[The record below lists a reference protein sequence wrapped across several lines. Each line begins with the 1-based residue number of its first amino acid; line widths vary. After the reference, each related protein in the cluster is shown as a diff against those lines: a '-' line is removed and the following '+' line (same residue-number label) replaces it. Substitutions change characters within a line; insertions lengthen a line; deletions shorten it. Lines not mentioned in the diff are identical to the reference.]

1 MTESASA
8 ELFDL
13 PPSLLNWLPGET
25 LFSLVSRQH
34 AFWGY
39 PGAGETSTIL
49 FGRRQAGIH
58 HDFPN
63 ELDGFCARTGGVL
76 GAPDDLALDHT
87 LLSYY
92 RPFSSDRLISDC
104 LAMMRGKSVNHLKYR
119 LGLLTSSFRA
129 NHPLKACTI
138 CMDQDVA
145 ETGWAYWH
153 LEHQYPGIWFCERH
167 AEPLHE
173 ATIKSTGVNRFLWA
187 LPDRRHLTL
196 DWLQKL
202 TDAQALMGLTST
214 TLQLLR
220 QNRAT
225 GWLDGA
231 HVVPVLREAI
241 RQKDWLTPNG
251 NLRVNDLTP
260 SYLAWA
266 QKLHGPLELNALPSN
281 VLEAASQIGRLLR
294 PWRTGTHPL
303 RVLVLISWLF
313 DSVEAFLAAYDSC
326 NAPGGHSSEPES
338 PDSAR
343 PCVSAPKNDEIRAQL
358 VTHVRA
364 GMSATAAASAARVTV
379 GTAMA
384 WLAQAGVKVS
394 RRPKTL
400 TPAIQEVLRTDLLQ
414 GLDKTTA
421 ANKHGISVQAVTR
434 FLRTEPGLHQTWQQA
449 IFLTRQT
456 QARSAWA
463 AALAT
468 DGHLGANWLRAQDP
482 SRYAWLYRND
492 RTWLQGNLPPVVAR
506 TPVASR
512 VDWDE
517 RDLVLS
523 AEAEQTLEDL
533 KAAQPNKPVQLW
545 QLYQAMPQ
553 LKPKLSALDRLPLT
567 RRVIERGLRRSK
579 VKLLK
584 DLL

>member
-1 MTESASA
+1 MAESASA

-13 PPSLLNWLPGET
+13 PPSLLSWLTGET

-49 FGRRQAGIH
+49 FGRRHAGTH

-63 ELDGFCARTGGVL
+63 ELDEFSARTGGVL
-76 GAPDDLALDHT
+76 GAPDDLALNHT

-92 RPFSSDRLISDC
+92 RPFSSDGLISDC

-129 NHPLKACTI
+129 NHPLMACTV

-196 DWLQKL
+196 DWLQKS
-202 TDAQALMGLTST
+202 TDAQALRALAST
-214 TLQLLR
+214 TLQLMR
-220 QNRAT
+220 ENRGP

-231 HVVPVLREAI
+231 HVVPVLREVV
-241 RQKDWLTPNG
+241 RQKGWLTPNG
-251 NLRVNDLTP
+251 NLRVNELTP
-260 SYLAWA
+260 SYLAWT
-266 QKLHGPLELNALPSN
+266 QKLNGPMELSALPSSAS
-281 VLEAASQIGRLLR
+281 EAAPQIGRLLR

-303 RVLVLISWLF
+303 RVLVVISWLF
-313 DSVEAFLAAYDSC
+313 DSAESFLAAYDSC
-326 NAPGGHSSEPES
+326 HGPGVQLPGSELLCKVQPPVLIS
-338 PDSAR
+338 P
-343 PCVSAPKNDEIRAQL
+343 NDAIRAQL
-358 VTHVRA
+358 VTHVCA
-364 GMSATAAASAARVTV
+364 GMSATAAASAAHVTV

-384 WLAQAGVKVS
+384 WLAQAGVKVAK
-394 RRPKTL
+394 RPKTL
-400 TPAIQEVLRTDLLQ
+400 TSAIQEVLRTDLLQ

-421 ANKHGISVQAVTR
+421 ANLHGITVQAVTR
-434 FLRTEPGLHQTWQQA
+434 FLRTEPGLHQAWQQA
-449 IFLTRQT
+449 IFLNRQT
-456 QARSAWA
+456 QARGGWV
-463 AALAT
+463 AALTT

-482 SRYAWLYRND
+482 ARYAWLYRND
-492 RTWLQGNLPPVVAR
+492 RAWLQANLPPVVAR

-512 VDWDE
+512 VAWDA

-523 AEAEQTLEDL
+523 AEAEQTLEKL
-533 KAAQPNKPVQLW
+533 KAAQPNKPLQLW

-579 VKLLK
+579 VKLTK

>member
-1 MTESASA
+1 MAEGASA

-13 PPSLLNWLPGET
+13 PPSLLSWLPRET

-39 PGAGETSTIL
+39 PGASETSTIL
-49 FGRRQAGIH
+49 FGRRHAGTH

-63 ELDGFCARTGGVL
+63 ALDEFSARTGGVL
-76 GAPDDLALDHT
+76 GAPDDLAVNHT

-92 RPFSSDRLISDC
+92 RPFSSDDLISDC

-129 NHPLKACTI
+129 NHPLKACTV

-173 ATIKSTGVNRFLWA
+173 ATVKSTGVNRFLWA
-187 LPDRRHLTL
+187 LPDRGHLTL
-196 DWLQKL
+196 DWLQKSN
-202 TDAQALMGLTST
+202 DAQALRALAST
-214 TLQLLR
+214 TLSLLR
-220 QNRAT
+220 ENRGP

-241 RQKDWLTPNG
+241 RQKGWLTSNG
-251 NLRVNDLTP
+251 NLRVNELTP
-260 SYLAWA
+260 SYLAWT
-266 QKLHGPLELNALPSN
+266 QKLSGPMELSALPTSES
-281 VLEAASQIGRLLR
+281 EAVTQIGRLLR
-294 PWRTGTHPL
+294 TWRTGTHPL

-313 DSVEAFLAAYDSC
+313 DSAESFLAAYDSC
-326 NAPGGHSSEPES
+326 HAPGVQPPGSELLGKVQPPVLIS
-338 PDSAR
+338 P
-343 PCVSAPKNDEIRAQL
+343 NDAIRVQL
-358 VTHVRA
+358 VAHVYA
-364 GMSATAAASAARVTV
+364 GMSATAAANAAHVTV

-384 WLAQAGVKVS
+384 WLAQAGVKVA

-400 TPAIQEVLRTDLLQ
+400 TSAIQEVLRTDLLQ
-414 GLDKTTA
+414 GMDKAVA
-421 ANKHGISVQAVTR
+421 ANGHGISVQAVTR
-434 FLRTEPGLHQTWQQA
+434 FLRTEPGLHQAWQQA
-449 IFLTRQT
+449 VFLNRQT
-456 QARSAWA
+456 QARSGWA

-468 DGHLGANWLRAQDP
+468 DGHLGTKWLRAQDP
-482 SRYAWLYRND
+482 ARYAWLYRND
-492 RTWLQGNLPPVVAR
+492 RAWLQVNLPPVVAR
-506 TPVASR
+506 LPVVSR
-512 VDWDE
+512 VAWDE

-533 KAAQPNKPVQLW
+533 KASQPNKPVQLW

-567 RRVIERGLRRSK
+567 RRIIERGLRRSK
-579 VKLLK
+579 VKLTK